1 MSGDTSGHQSEKLLE
16 QSSPN
21 LTNKVYTNIDPVLRH
36 AVEQL
41 PVGEWL

>member
-1 MSGDTSGHQSEKLLE
+1 MNAMK
-16 QSSPN
+16 
-21 LTNKVYTNIDPVLRH
+21 KVWIYKRAGIKNWWVGWYEGSMRKAKALRH